1 MADQEAT
8 PKTPE
13 PVPPLLVQRMGKK
26 FRIVYKETRNL
37 AKFNSGHPVDEGG
50 FELEADAMIHL
61 SRVTDG
67 LTTSDPEA
75 ENVEA

>member
-1 MADQEAT
+1 MADTNAI
-8 PKTPE
+8 PKTQAPI
-13 PVPPLLVQRMGKK
+13 PPLLVQRMGKK

-37 AKFNSGHPVDEGG
+37 AKFNSGDPVDEGG

-67 LTTSDPEA
+67 LETSDPEA

>member
-1 MADQEAT
+1 MAEDTAT

-13 PVPPLLVQRMGKK
+13 PAPPLLVQRMGKK

-37 AKFNSGHPVDEGG
+37 AKFNSGEPVDEGG
-50 FELEADAMIHL
+50 FETQEEGMIHL
-61 SRVTDG
+61 SKVTDG
-67 LTTSDPEA
+67 LTTADPEE